1 MILNVQKIKDSTKME
16 YVNKIVLEI
25 AYIQV
30 LIQICKKLLF
40 VHNVNIVLQDKL
52 TELECVLVNIINLL
66 K

>member
-40 VHNVNIVLQDKL
+40 VHNVNIVLQNKL

>member
-1 MILNVQKIKDSTKME
+1 MIVNVQKIRNSIKME

-25 AYIQV
+25 ACIQV

-40 VHNVNIVLQDKL
+40 VHNVNIVLQNKL